1 MDADLS
7 SFHNTTVVVDPA
19 DVDSETA
26 SLINSIFSKI
36 EAAKIERIA
45 REEPLEIGVSI
56 CDLVE
61 NIIQEA

>member
-1 MDADLS
+1 MDTD
-7 SFHNTTVVVDPA
+7 SFHNDTVYVDPA
-19 DVDSETA
+19 DIGPETA

-36 EAAKIERIA
+36 EAAKMERIS
-45 REEPLEIGVSI
+45 REEPLEIGVSL